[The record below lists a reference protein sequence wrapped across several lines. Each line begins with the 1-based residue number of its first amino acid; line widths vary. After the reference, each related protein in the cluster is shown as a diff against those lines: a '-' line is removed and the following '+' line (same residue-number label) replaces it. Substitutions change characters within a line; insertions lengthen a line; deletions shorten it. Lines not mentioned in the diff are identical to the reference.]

1 MSRRHPDTHP
11 DRDEPASFSLDELS
25 READVTPRTIRY
37 YITEGLLPPPE
48 TTGRNAS
55 YTQDHL
61 DRLLLIGQLKERY
74 LPLKEIRARIA
85 SMSPEDIHRAA
96 TQHGVR
102 AFESRLS
109 RHESSAEDYLEH
121 VLREPEAAYKARQSR
136 PVPRR
141 SISPMEIPPHITPHA
156 APDRAW
162 RRIPISPDA
171 ELLIT
176 DDAWNRRGDRIR
188 SAITW
193 IRRMLEE

>member
-61 DRLLLIGQLKERY
+61 DRLLLIGGLKEQY

-85 SMSPEDIHRAA
+85 SMSPEEIHRAA
-96 TQHGVR
+96 TEHGIR
-102 AFESRLS
+102 ASESRPSL
-109 RHESSAEDYLEH
+109 HESSAEDYLDR
-121 VLREPEAAYKARQSR
+121 VLHEPGARYMVRENR
-136 PVPRR
+136 PVPHRP
-141 SISPMEIPPHITPHA
+141 ISPMEIAPHV

-162 RRIPISPDA
+162 RRIPISADA

-188 SAITW
+188 TAITW
-193 IRRMLEE
+193 IRRMLNE